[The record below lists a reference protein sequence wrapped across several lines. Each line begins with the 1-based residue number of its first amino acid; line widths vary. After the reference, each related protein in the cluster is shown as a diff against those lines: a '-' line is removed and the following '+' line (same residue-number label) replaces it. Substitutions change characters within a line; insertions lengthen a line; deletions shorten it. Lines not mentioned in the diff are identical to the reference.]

1 MAVKSPC
8 VSLCRFDGRTG
19 LCTACLRTLDE
30 ARAWKKMGDPAR
42 HRILN
47 DRTRREKR
55 LAIPAPTSARDLK

>member
-1 MAVKSPC
+1 MAVTSPC

-30 ARAWKKMGDPAR
+30 ARTWKKMGDPAR

-55 LAIPAPTSARDLK
+55 LATAASTSARDPK